1 MSLSHAKSRPFGA
14 NNLPP
19 ASPTAGSNDNES
31 ESSGWLAS
39 SFDLKCGLDVWECP
53 LDSLPSD
60 QLEALIQQAVNRE
73 QAASRVNGVRADQR
87 RNQRRLEDR
96 S

>member
-14 NNLPP
+14 SDPPSAASSNND
-19 ASPTAGSNDNES
+19 SET

-39 SFDLKCGLDVWECP
+39 SFDLKFGLDVCERP

-60 QLEALIQQAVNRE
+60 QLEALIQQAVDRE
-73 QAASRVNGVRADQR
+73 RAASRADSMPAEQR
-87 RNQRRLEDR
+87 RNQRRSADR
-96 S
+96 G

>member
-1 MSLSHAKSRPFGA
+1 MEL
-14 NNLPP
+14 
-19 ASPTAGSNDNES
+19 
-31 ESSGWLAS
+31 SGWLAS
-39 SFDLKCGLDVWECP
+39 SFDLKFGLDVCERP

-73 QAASRVNGVRADQR
+73 QTASRVNSVYADQR
-87 RNQRRLEDR
+87 RNQRRREDR

>member
-14 NNLPP
+14 SDLLP
-19 ASPTAGSNDNES
+19 ASPTAGSSDSET

-39 SFDLKCGLDVWECP
+39 SFDLKLGLDVFERP

-73 QAASRVNGVRADQR
+73 QAASRVNSVHADQR
-87 RNQRRLEDR
+87 RNQRRREDR

>member
-14 NNLPP
+14 SDPP
-19 ASPTAGSNDNES
+19 SASPSTSSSDSET

-39 SFDLKCGLDVWECP
+39 SFDLKFGLDVCERP

-60 QLEALIQQAVNRE
+60 QLEALIQQTVDRE
-73 QAASRVNGVRADQR
+73 QAASRGNSVSADQR
-87 RNQRRLEDR
+87 RNQRRREDR
-96 S
+96 G

>member
-1 MSLSHAKSRPFGA
+1 MSFSHAKSRPFGA
-14 NNLPP
+14 SDPP
-19 ASPTAGSNDNES
+19 SVSPSAGSSDSET

-39 SFDLKCGLDVWECP
+39 SFDLKFGLDVCERP

-73 QAASRVNGVRADQR
+73 QAASRVNSVPTDQR
-87 RNQRRLEDR
+87 RNQRRREDR
-96 S
+96 G

>member
-1 MSLSHAKSRPFGA
+1 MSLSHAKSRPFGTSE
-14 NNLPP
+14 PP
-19 ASPTAGSNDNES
+19 SASPSTGSGDNET

-39 SFDLKCGLDVWECP
+39 SFDLKCGLDICERP

-73 QAASRVNGVRADQR
+73 QAAAHRNSAPADQR
-87 RNQRRLEDR
+87 RNQRRREDR
-96 S
+96 G

>member
-14 NNLPP
+14 SDLPP
-19 ASPTAGSNDNES
+19 ASPTAGSSDSET

-39 SFDLKCGLDVWECP
+39 SFDLKLGLDVCERP

-73 QAASRVNGVRADQR
+73 RTVSRVNGVHADQR
-87 RNQRRLEDR
+87 RNQRRREDR

>member
-14 NNLPP
+14 SDPP
-19 ASPTAGSNDNES
+19 SASPAAGSGDNET

-39 SFDLKCGLDVWECP
+39 SFDLKCGLDVCERP

-73 QAASRVNGVRADQR
+73 QAVSRVNGVRADQR
-87 RNQRRLEDR
+87 RNQRRREDR